1 MEMPLWFG
9 LNIPHPCSLRIRKT
23 YKEAFENEDIEGMA
37 GSGYEGYV
45 AEGLDLGITF
55 DPEDGTNHRY
65 CYLVP
70 ETDWQV
76 WSVGQDEGED

>member
-1 MEMPLWFG
+1 MILP
-9 LNIPHPCSLRIRKT
+9 PHNRIRKT
-23 YKEAFENEDIEGMA
+23 YKEAFENEDLEGMA

-70 ETDWQV
+70 ESDWQV
-76 WSVGQDEGED
+76 WRVWINVCD

>member
-1 MEMPLWFG
+1 
-9 LNIPHPCSLRIRKT
+9 
-23 YKEAFENEDIEGMA
+23 MA

-70 ETDWQV
+70 ESDWQV
-76 WSVGQDEGED
+76 WRVWINVCD